1 MAKAATVTEGL
12 NALRNNQIDKKSEE
26 MIFQGCTQSQLV
38 KIFRMDRR
46 DIAAKIAEGN
56 VSPSGARA
64 GYPIYAIHEVAP
76 YLVKPLYDIE
86 TYLKRMHHNDL
97 PKHLSKEF
105 WAGMRAK
112 QEFLLKEGELWP
124 TEQVISVM
132 GDVFKRLRMSMLL
145 IQDAV
150 EREHMLTPQQRDKIS
165 SLIDGA
171 LNDMADDLVEQFK
184 DHAPEVED
192 DEL

>member
-1 MAKAATVTEGL
+1 MAKAESVQEGL
-12 NALRNNQIDKKSEE
+12 RALRNNQTDKASED

-38 KIFRMDRR
+38 KIFKMDRR
-46 DIAAKIAEGN
+46 DIRAKIAEGN
-56 VSPSGARA
+56 VSPCGVRA

-112 QEFLLKEGELWP
+112 QEYQLKEGELWP
-124 TEQVISVM
+124 TEQVIGVM
-132 GDVFKRLRMSMLL
+132 GGVFKRLRMSMLL

-150 EREHMLTPQQRDKIS
+150 EREHMLTAQQRDKVS

-171 LNDMADDLVEQFK
+171 LNDMADGLVEQFK
-184 DHAPEVED
+184 EPEGED

>member
-1 MAKAATVTEGL
+1 MAKADSVQEGL
-12 NALRNNQIDKKSEE
+12 RALRNNQTDKASED

-38 KIFRMDRR
+38 KIFKMDRR
-46 DIAAKIAEGN
+46 DIRAKIAEGN
-56 VSPSGARA
+56 VSPCGARA

-112 QEFLLKEGELWP
+112 QEYQLKEGELWP
-124 TEQVISVM
+124 TEQVIGVM

-184 DHAPEVED
+184 EPEVED

>member
-1 MAKAATVTEGL
+1 MAKAETVKEGL

-46 DIAAKIAEGN
+46 DIAAKLAE
-56 VSPSGARA
+56 SPITPCGARA

-86 TYLKRMHHNDL
+86 THLKRMHHNDL

-112 QEFLLKEGELWP
+112 QEYQLKEGELWP
-124 TEQVISVM
+124 TEQVIAVM
-132 GDVFKRLRMSMLL
+132 GNVFKRLRMSMLL

-150 EREHMLTPQQRDKIS
+150 EREHMLTAQQRDKIS

-184 DHAPEVED
+184 EPEAED

>member
-1 MAKAATVTEGL
+1 MAKENTASGERARRANQQDAAS
-12 NALRNNQIDKKSEE
+12 NA
-26 MIFQGCTQSQLV
+26 MIFDGCTQSQLCT
-38 KIFRMDRR
+38 IFKMDRR
-46 DIAAKIAEGN
+46 TMSAKLVTGN
-56 VSPSGARA
+56 VKPAGVRA
-64 GYPIYAIHEVAP
+64 GFPIYYIHEVAP
-76 YLVKPLYDIE
+76 HVVKPLYDIE

-112 QEFLLKEGELWP
+112 QEYQLKEGELWP
-124 TEQVISVM
+124 TEQVIGVM
-132 GDVFKRLRMSMLL
+132 GEVFKRLRMSMLL

-150 EREHMLTPQQRDKIS
+150 EREHMLTAQQRDKIS

-171 LNDMADDLVEQFK
+171 LNDMADGLITQFQE
-184 DHAPEVED
+184 PEGED

>member
-1 MAKAATVTEGL
+1 MAKAESVEEGL
-12 NALRNNQIDKKSEE
+12 RALRSNQLDKASED

-38 KIFRMDRR
+38 KIFGMDRR
-46 DIAAKIAEGN
+46 DIKAKIAEGN
-56 VSPSGARA
+56 VTPCGVRA
-64 GYPIYAIHEVAP
+64 GYPIYAIRDVAP
-76 YLVKPLYDIE
+76 WLVKPAYDIE
-86 TYLKRMHHNDL
+86 NYLKRMHHNDL

-112 QEFLLKEGELWP
+112 QEYQLKEGELWP

-132 GDVFKRLRMSMLL
+132 GEVFKRLRMSMLL

-150 EREHMLTPQQRDKIS
+150 EREHMLTTQQRDKVS

-171 LNDMADDLVEQFK
+171 LNDMADGLITQFQE
-184 DHAPEVED
+184 PEED

>member
-1 MAKAATVTEGL
+1 MAKADSVEEGL
-12 NALRNNQIDKKSEE
+12 RALRNNQTDKASED

-38 KIFRMDRR
+38 KIFKMDRR
-46 DIAAKIAEGN
+46 DIRAKIAEGN
-56 VSPSGARA
+56 VSPCGARA

-112 QEFLLKEGELWP
+112 QEYQLKEGELWP
-124 TEQVISVM
+124 TEQVIAVM
-132 GDVFKRLRMSMLL
+132 GNVFKRLRMSMLL

-150 EREHMLTPQQRDKIS
+150 EREHMLTAQQRDKVS

-171 LNDMADDLVEQFK
+171 LNDMADGLVEQFK
-184 DHAPEVED
+184 EPEGED

>member
-1 MAKAATVTEGL
+1 
-12 NALRNNQIDKKSEE
+12 
-26 MIFQGCTQSQLV
+26 
-38 KIFRMDRR
+38 
-46 DIAAKIAEGN
+46 
-56 VSPSGARA
+56 
-64 GYPIYAIHEVAP
+64 
-76 YLVKPLYDIE
+76 
-86 TYLKRMHHNDL
+86 
-97 PKHLSKEF
+97 
-105 WAGMRAK
+105 
-112 QEFLLKEGELWP
+112 
-124 TEQVISVM
+124 M

-184 DHAPEVED
+184 EPEVED